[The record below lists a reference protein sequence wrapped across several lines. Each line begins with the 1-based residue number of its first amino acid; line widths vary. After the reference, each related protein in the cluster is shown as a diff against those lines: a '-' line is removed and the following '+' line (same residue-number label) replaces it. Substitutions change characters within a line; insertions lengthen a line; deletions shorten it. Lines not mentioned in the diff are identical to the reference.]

1 MPLMDIKEVSA
12 WLNLKPSTLY
22 LWVSQGKI
30 PALKI
35 HGVIRF
41 QRDVIEQWIRTFH
54 TSQETPSSQKVP
66 ALRRAPNPRRRRRGI
81 DKADTLIERAK
92 RAVYTTHGEARPIA
106 SPFRKEEENGS
117 LSER

>member
-1 MPLMDIKEVSA
+1 MPLMDIKQVSA

-41 QRDVIEQWIRTFH
+41 ERDALEQWMRAFQ
-54 TSQETPSSQKVP
+54 TSQEIPSSQTVSTSRP
-66 ALRRAPNPRRRRRGI
+66 TPIQPGRRRGI
-81 DKADTLIERAK
+81 NNVDTLIERAK
-92 RAVYTTHGEARPIA
+92 RAVYTNRGETRPIA
-106 SPFRKEEENGS
+106 SPFRKEEGNGS